1 MVEGQITNLVINI
14 IPDFDEWTQRN
25 VQEHDADVCICRLRG
40 ELMDTSV
47 CGSAMFAES
56 ANKQKTE

>member
-1 MVEGQITNLVINI
+1 MDETNDQIL
-14 IPDFDEWTQRN
+14 TQRN
-25 VQEHDADVCICRLRG
+25 VQGHDADVCICRLRS
-40 ELMDTSV
+40 ESSV